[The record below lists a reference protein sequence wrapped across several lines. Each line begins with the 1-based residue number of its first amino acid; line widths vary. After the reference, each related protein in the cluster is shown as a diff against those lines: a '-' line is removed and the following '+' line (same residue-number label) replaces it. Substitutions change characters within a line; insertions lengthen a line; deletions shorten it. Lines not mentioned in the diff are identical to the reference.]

1 LQRIAKIL
9 KSLKREE
16 VQILLALED
25 LDQRFEY
32 IPVSETAKK
41 SGLESDEV
49 LFHLGNLHKMKL
61 VLRSSEPYL
70 GYRITIAGYD
80 SLALYELADKDVILS
95 LGQPYGVGKES
106 NVYRALDA
114 GNQEVAVKFL
124 RWGRTSFR
132 QAWRLRLVDHDS
144 IRTWMDYSKRAANR
158 EYKALEKLNSIK
170 LPVPKSIGLNRHV
183 IVMSKMDGMLL
194 QRIGEL
200 ESPTQVLESILTAV
214 KRTFQEA
221 QMIHGD
227 LSEYNIF
234 VDDNENVTLFDW
246 PQWQPISHPNALWL
260 LRRDISIVL
269 NFFKRRFRIKND
281 LELILEEIKRGAAE
295 EFK

>member
-1 LQRIAKIL
+1 MHRIAKIL
-9 KSLKREE
+9 KSLKVEE

-32 IPVSETAKK
+32 VPVSETAKK
-41 SGLESDEV
+41 SDLEPDEV

-95 LGQPYGVGKES
+95 LGQSYGVGKES
-106 NVYRALDA
+106 NVYQALDA
-114 GNQEVAVKFL
+114 ENQEVAVKFL

-158 EYKALEKLNSIK
+158 EYEALEKLTLIK
-170 LPVPKSIGLNRHV
+170 LPVPESIALNRHV
-183 IVMSKMDGMLL
+183 VVMSKMEGMLL
-194 QRIGEL
+194 QRIGDL
-200 ESPTQVLESILTAV
+200 EHPAQVLERILETV

-221 QMIHGD
+221 GIIHGD

-234 VDDNENVTLFDW
+234 VDDQENITLFDW
-246 PQWQPISHPNALWL
+246 PQWQPINHPNALWL
-260 LRRDISIVL
+260 LRRDISNIL
-269 NFFKRRFRIKND
+269 NFFDRRFRIKSD
-281 LELILEEIKRGAAE
+281 LEELLEEIKEGATE